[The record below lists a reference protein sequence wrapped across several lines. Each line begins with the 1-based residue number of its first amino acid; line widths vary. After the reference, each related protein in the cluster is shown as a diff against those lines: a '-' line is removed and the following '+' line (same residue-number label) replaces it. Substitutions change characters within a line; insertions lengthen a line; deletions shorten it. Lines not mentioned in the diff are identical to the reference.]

1 MTETTTGQIGLPAL
15 ARKLPWLSQACLVL
29 IAISAVGAYGWVRL
43 GQGRLHSFEYL
54 CAWLSAL
61 SVLMALLGLSV
72 WLQLR
77 CRVATRPWLA
87 RASGIFVAL
96 SIFTCLYLV
105 AQGACGW
112 FNSRQEARTKRDGT
126 HSEGTSYRSS
136 RILGHTP
143 RPNVTSGARLTVD
156 GEVIFD
162 YTYHT
167 DACRRRVTPDSAS
180 DFTRESAVVF
190 FGDSYTFGEGVNDDE
205 TLPNQVARLRPDVA
219 VYNYAFSGYGP
230 NHILARLE
238 SMNTRAEIPEPRVV
252 GIYVFIP
259 NHVRRVIGAFSVI
272 SWSRHSPY
280 YVLGEDGLPTR
291 LGSFQGERSRMT
303 GCYDF
308 LKGDQVLKYLALD
321 FPPRLSKEH
330 HALTEAIIAQSAER
344 FSAQF
349 EGGEFYVVLYPSS
362 PDDEFSARET
372 GKRLSARGLRVLD
385 YTDALPEPAEAHFYL
400 PYDSHPRASAH
411 ALVAAHLA
419 ADQGLLGSEE
429 TP

>member
-1 MTETTTGQIGLPAL
+1 MP
-15 ARKLPWLSQACLVL
+15 RACLFLMAAGV
-29 IAISAVGAYGWVRL
+29 VGAYGWFRL
-43 GQGRLHSFEYL
+43 GQGRLHSFEYV
-54 CAWLSAL
+54 CTWLSAL

-72 WLQLR
+72 WLQVR
-77 CRVATRPWLA
+77 SQTTRPWPA
-87 RASGIFVAL
+87 RASGILVAL
-96 SIFTCLYLV
+96 SIFTCLYLL

-112 FNSRQEARTKRDGT
+112 LNSREEARITRDGT

-143 RPNVTSGARLTVD
+143 RPNVTSGARLTAD

-167 DACRRRVTPDSAS
+167 DAFRRRITPDSLS
-180 DFTRESAVVF
+180 DRTRERAVVF

-230 NHILARLE
+230 NHMLARLE
-238 SMNTRAEIPEPRVV
+238 SMNTRAEVPEPRVV
-252 GIYVFIP
+252 GVYVFIP

-272 SWSRHSPY
+272 AWSRHSPY
-280 YVLGEDGLPTR
+280 YVMGEDGLPMR
-291 LGSFQGERSRMT
+291 LGSFQGERSRLT

-308 LKGDQVLKYLALD
+308 LKGDQVLKYFALD
-321 FPPRLSKEH
+321 FPPKLTNGH
-330 HALTEAIIAQSAER
+330 HALTEAIIAQAAER

-349 EGGEFYVVLYPSS
+349 ESDEFYVVLYPRS
-362 PDDEFSARET
+362 PEDEFPARET

-385 YTDALPEPAEAHFYL
+385 YTDLLPEPAETHFFL

-411 ALVAAHLA
+411 ALVAAQLA
-419 ADQGLLGSEE
+419 ADLGISTSLK

>member
-1 MTETTTGQIGLPAL
+1 MTEPTTDQAGLSGL
-15 ARKLPWLSQACLVL
+15 ARKFPWLPKVCLL
-29 IAISAVGAYGWVRL
+29 LSATGTVSAYGWFRL
-43 GQGRLHSFEYL
+43 GHGRLHAFEYQ
-54 CAWLSAL
+54 CVWLSAL
-61 SVLMALLGLSV
+61 SVLMALLGLST
-72 WLQLR
+72 WLQIQCKSKSL
-77 CRVATRPWLA
+77 WLA
-87 RASGIFVAL
+87 RASGALVAL
-96 SIFTCLYLV
+96 SIFIGFYLV
-105 AQGACGW
+105 AQGVCGW
-112 FNSRQEARTKRDGT
+112 LNSRKEARTIREGT

-167 DACRRRVTPDSAS
+167 DAFRRRITPDSS
-180 DFTRESAVVF
+180 STLVREAAVVF

-205 TLPNQVARLRPDVA
+205 TLPNQFARQRPDLA

-230 NHILARLE
+230 NHMLARLE
-238 SMNTRAEIPEPRVV
+238 SMSTRAEVPEPRVV
-252 GIYVFIP
+252 GVYVFIP

-280 YVLGEDGLPTR
+280 YLLGDDGLPTR
-291 LGSFQGERSRMT
+291 VGSFQGERLRLT
-303 GCYDF
+303 KCYDF

-321 FPPRLSKEH
+321 LPPRLSNEH
-330 HALTEAIIAQSAER
+330 HALSEAIIAKAAER

-362 PDDEFSARET
+362 PEDEFPAHET
-372 GKRLSARGLRVLD
+372 GKRLSVRGLRVLD
-385 YTDALPEPAEAHFYL
+385 YTDLLPAPAEDHFYL
-400 PYDSHPRASAH
+400 PHDSHPRPSAH
-411 ALVAAHLA
+411 ALVAARLA
-419 ADQGLLGSEE
+419 ADLALFEAPK